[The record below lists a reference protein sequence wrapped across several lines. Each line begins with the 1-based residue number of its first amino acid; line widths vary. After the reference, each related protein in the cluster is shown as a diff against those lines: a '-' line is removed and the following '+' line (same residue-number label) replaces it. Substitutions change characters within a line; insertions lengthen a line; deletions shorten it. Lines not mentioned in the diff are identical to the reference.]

1 MRKTVLDTSQTQP
14 IYKVDYAV
22 PVTVDKTATVFEVI
36 GNRKIVRAG
45 TIVSS
50 TKNLMGANQEKV
62 LTDNTKGKGILI
74 ADIDITDGDAIGS
87 SLALYN
93 GLKQLGKNVDV
104 VIPEYSNIYKFLPNA
119 DDIKSE
125 GKVASY
131 DLAIALDCGDIK
143 RLNGFAML
151 SIEEEN
157 G

>member
-14 IYKVDYAV
+14 VYKVDYAV

-74 ADIDITDGDAIGS
+74 ADIDITDGDAIGT
-87 SLALYN
+87 ALVSGIVFAERIPNAPTIVNYNDYLGN
-93 GLKQLGKNVDV
+93 GLIQAV
-104 VIPEYSNIYKFLPNA
+104 S
-119 DDIKSE
+119 
-125 GKVASY
+125 
-131 DLAIALDCGDIK
+131 IK
-143 RLNGFAML
+143 R
-151 SIEEEN
+151 
-157 G
+157 

>member
-50 TKNLMGANQEKV
+50 TKNLMEANQEKV

-74 ADIDITDGDAIGS
+74 ADIDITDGDAIGT
-87 SLALYN
+87 ALVRGIVFAERIPNAPTTVNYNDYLGN
-93 GLKQLGKNVDV
+93 GLIQAV
-104 VIPEYSNIYKFLPNA
+104 S
-119 DDIKSE
+119 
-125 GKVASY
+125 
-131 DLAIALDCGDIK
+131 IK
-143 RLNGFAML
+143 R
-151 SIEEEN
+151 
-157 G
+157 

>member
-50 TKNLMGANQEKV
+50 TKNLMEANQEKV

-74 ADIDITDGDAIGS
+74 ADIDITDGDAIGT
-87 SLALYN
+87 ALVRGIVFAERIPNAPTTVNYNNYLGN
-93 GLKQLGKNVDV
+93 GLIQAV
-104 VIPEYSNIYKFLPNA
+104 S
-119 DDIKSE
+119 
-125 GKVASY
+125 
-131 DLAIALDCGDIK
+131 IK
-143 RLNGFAML
+143 R
-151 SIEEEN
+151 
-157 G
+157 

>member
-50 TKNLMGANQEKV
+50 TKNLMEANQEKV

-74 ADIDITDGDAIGS
+74 ADIDITDGDAIGT
-87 SLALYN
+87 ALVRGIVFAERIPNAPTIVNYNDYLGN
-93 GLKQLGKNVDV
+93 GLIQAV
-104 VIPEYSNIYKFLPNA
+104 S
-119 DDIKSE
+119 
-125 GKVASY
+125 
-131 DLAIALDCGDIK
+131 IK
-143 RLNGFAML
+143 R
-151 SIEEEN
+151 
-157 G
+157 